1 MKKYEVKM
9 QFHTFD
15 FIEVNAKNK
24 TDAIRVAEEL
34 VAFTPKDFISIYDL
48 DIQGKEPVEIEE
60 CA

>member
-34 VAFTPKDFISIYDL
+34 VARNVKDFISIYDL